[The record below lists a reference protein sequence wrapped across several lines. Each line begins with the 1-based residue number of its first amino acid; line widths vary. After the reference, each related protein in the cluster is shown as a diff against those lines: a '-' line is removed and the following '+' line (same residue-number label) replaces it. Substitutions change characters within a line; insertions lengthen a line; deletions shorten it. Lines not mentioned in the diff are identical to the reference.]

1 MAGRPAW
8 AEWRQLES
16 NRQEGLLRPE
26 EPFGMLDAVKPDG
39 EFNRGLGGGGWM
51 SLQQPPQESH
61 GVGWHPITSL

>member
-1 MAGRPAW
+1 
-8 AEWRQLES
+8 
-16 NRQEGLLRPE
+16 
-26 EPFGMLDAVKPDG
+26 MLDAVKPDG